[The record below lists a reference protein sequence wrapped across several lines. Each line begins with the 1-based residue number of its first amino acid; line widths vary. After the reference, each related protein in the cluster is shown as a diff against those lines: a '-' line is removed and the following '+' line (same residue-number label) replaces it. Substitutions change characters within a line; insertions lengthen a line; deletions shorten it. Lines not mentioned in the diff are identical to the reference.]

1 MSTTLL
7 RIGLLLIV
15 LDLFYLVIA
24 ETRWGG
30 ADEPLFR
37 YVLWGGGIF
46 IAGGVLAWLV
56 GRAAAGVAGR
66 TCARCERRVT
76 RGRMYCEDH
85 FQETIDRY
93 RDQERQKGG

>member
-15 LDLFYLVIA
+15 LDLFYLVVA
-24 ETRWGG
+24 EIYWGG
-30 ADEPLFR
+30 ADKPLSR
-37 YVLWGGGIF
+37 SVLWGGGIF
-46 IAGGVLAWLV
+46 IAGGGLAWLV
-56 GRAAAGVAGR
+56 GRAAAGIAGR
-66 TCARCERRVT
+66 TCARCRRRVA
-76 RGRMYCEDH
+76 RGRIYCEDH